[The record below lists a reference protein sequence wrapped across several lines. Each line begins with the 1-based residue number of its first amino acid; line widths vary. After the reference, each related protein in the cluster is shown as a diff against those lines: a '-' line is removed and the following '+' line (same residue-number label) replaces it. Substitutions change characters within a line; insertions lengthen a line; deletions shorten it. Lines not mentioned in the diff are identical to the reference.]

1 MTQERRHWPATL
13 NRFDR
18 CIIVGRSPPLP
29 SAAVRRQQA
38 YAGRR
43 ANTIAAASPCGC
55 GESTRETC
63 SHRHHLHRQRRLRR
77 CLPGVP
83 LESSECTE
91 CSCDD
96 VPVQQS
102 APRKAHSAEVI
113 TLTVTSCDSPTSGQA
128 DGAAASSSSSPDLRE
143 GLSTSLLFSSPTP
156 SQIDFLQSQTAEC
169 TV

>member
-1 MTQERRHWPATL
+1 M

-29 SAAVRRQQA
+29 AAIRRQQA

-55 GESTRETC
+55 DESANETC
-63 SHRHHLHRQRRLRR
+63 TQRHHLHRQRRLRR
-77 CLPGVP
+77 YLPCVP
-83 LESSECTE
+83 HESSECTE

-96 VPVQQS
+96 PMPVQAP

-113 TLTVTSCDSPTSGQA
+113 TLTVTSCESPTKPEG
-128 DGAAASSSSSPDLRE
+128 ASSSSSPDLRDASNNSP
-143 GLSTSLLFSSPTP
+143 LFFSSPTP

-169 TV
+169 AL